1 MLKNYFKIAIAVLKR
16 NKFFTFISL
25 FGIACTLMV
34 LMVITAFA
42 DHMFGA
48 NYPEVRADRCLY
60 VMTLS
65 YTDSKHNNR
74 MNTNASFSF
83 LNKYVKSLK
92 TPEKVCISNL
102 SSTTNA
108 YLKNKKFD
116 FGLMYTDS
124 EFWEIMQFT
133 FLEGKPY
140 TKDQILRSERVV
152 VINESAKKLYFGDE
166 SAVGKNILADD
177 VSYKVIGVV
186 KGVPKTRF
194 ITRADIYAPYT
205 APKSGYDSKSTTGS
219 YHAVV
224 LAKNSNDFKAIDDEY
239 QHALISAPMPDNNW
253 NKLSSHADTFLATF
267 TRMGLGGDNN
277 SGVSK
282 VYIGGCLLLF
292 LFFLLPTVNLVNL
305 NISRI
310 IERSSEIGVRKA
322 FGASSGVL
330 IIQFIIENIILTII
344 GGVIGLLF
352 TWGILQYINMSD
364 LIPNIDLRIDLNVLL
379 YGFALC
385 LIFGIFSGVYPAFKM
400 SKLQIVKSLKSA
412 S

>member
-16 NKFFTFISL
+16 NKFFTFITL

-48 NYPEVRADRCLY
+48 NYPEVHADRCLY

-65 YTDSKHNNR
+65 YTDNKRNNR
-74 MNTNASFSF
+74 MNTNASYSF

-92 TPEKVCISNL
+92 TPEKVSITNI
-102 SSTTNA
+102 SSTATS

-116 FGLMYTDS
+116 FALMNTDA
-124 EFWEIMQFT
+124 EFWEIMKFN

-140 TKDQILRSERVV
+140 TKEQILNSERVV
-152 VINESAKKLYFGDE
+152 VINEETKKSYFGDA
-166 SAVGKNILADD
+166 SAVGKNIVADD
-177 VSYKVIGVV
+177 VTYKVIGVV

-194 ITRADIYAPYT
+194 MTRADIYAPYT
-205 APKSGYDSKSTTGS
+205 SPKSGYESKSTTGS
-219 YHAVV
+219 YHAIV
-224 LAKNSNDFKAIDDEY
+224 LAKNEKDFKAIEDEY
-239 QHALISAPMPDNNW
+239 QHNLINAPMPDNNW
-253 NKLSSHADTFLATF
+253 DKLSSHADTFLATF
-267 TRMGLGGDNN
+267 TRMGLGNDDN
-277 SGVSK
+277 SGVGN
-282 VYIGGCLLLF
+282 VYIASCILLF

-322 FGASSGVL
+322 FGASSGIL

-352 TWGILQYINMSD
+352 TWGILQYINLSN
-364 LIPNIDLRIDLNVLL
+364 LIPNIELKIDLNVLF
-379 YGFALC
+379 YGFTLC
-385 LIFGIFSGVYPAFKM
+385 VAFGIFSGVYPAFKM
-400 SKLQIVKSLKSA
+400 SKMQIVKSLKSA